1 MGTALFLVR
10 ASVLASDWMMI
21 NDADSFTTYY
31 DKQSMIRNGGRV
43 TAWILKKLMMVLS
56 IYLKKPQWNLIAL
69 KIRSEAVHM

>member
-31 DKQSMIRNGGRV
+31 DKQSMIRNG
-43 TAWILKKLMMVLS
+43 
-56 IYLKKPQWNLIAL
+56 
-69 KIRSEAVHM
+69 